1 MPPFGP
7 LPRVWYVVGALAACI
22 LVTNGVLA
30 WRQGRAS
37 ARVVT
42 IREQIRV
49 TDTLYTRDTVRLYR
63 AQRLYK
69 TVRDTLVQHKSDTV
83 LVTRFIEAADDAQ
96 AACDSALH
104 TGERRDSLHRKLEGA
119 IAHASAPRPLVL
131 YGEALAGYQWQAP
144 EIRAGA
150 TMRLTKRV
158 QVVGEVV
165 HRLDD
170 GRTVARA
177 GLRVV
182 F

>member
-22 LVTNGVLA
+22 LVTNGVIA

-49 TDTLYTRDTVRLYR
+49 TDTLYTRDTTRLYR

-69 TVRDTLVQHKSDTV
+69 TVRDTLVQHKADTV
-83 LVTRFIEAADDAQ
+83 LVTRFIEAADSAL
-96 AACDSALH
+96 AACDSALR
-104 TGERRDSLHRKLEGA
+104 TGERRVALRDTLVRV
-119 IAHASAPRPLVL
+119 ITNITDPPLRG
-131 YGEALAGYQWQAP
+131 YAEALAGYQWQAP